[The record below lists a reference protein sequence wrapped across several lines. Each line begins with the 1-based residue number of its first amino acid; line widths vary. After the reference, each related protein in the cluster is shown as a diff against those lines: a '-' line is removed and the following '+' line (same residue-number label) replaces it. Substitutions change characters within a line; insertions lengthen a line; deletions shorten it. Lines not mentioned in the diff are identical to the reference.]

1 MSFES
6 WRETLPEL
14 ERNKLAE
21 AEATKKCAKVLYDI
35 KGISNMGGG
44 ASCAA
49 S

>member
-21 AEATKKCAKVLYDI
+21 AEATKKCAKVLDDI